1 MGTGR
6 KFNKQPVTRPK
17 KSPLERKRREASQR
31 KRLVELGLDAEEVRK
46 MDSKTIRA
54 LIQKPEKVKA
64 SVEA

>member
-17 KSPLERKRREASQR
+17 KSGLERRRREKTQR
-31 KRLVELGLDAEEVRK
+31 SRLVALGMDEEAVRK
-46 MDSKTIRA
+46 MDTKTIRA

-64 SVEA
+64 SVQA

>member
-17 KSPLERKRREASQR
+17 KSPLERKRRVTNQR
-31 KRLVELGLDAEEVRK
+31 KRLVELGMDETKVEK
-46 MDSKTIRA
+46 MDMKTVRQ
-54 LIQKPEKVKA
+54 LVQKPEKVKA

>member
-64 SVEA
+64 SVQA

>member
-17 KSPLERKRREASQR
+17 KSPLERRRREASQR
-31 KRLVELGLDAEEVRK
+31 KRLVALGLEEEAVRK
-46 MDSKTIRA
+46 MDSKTIRT

-64 SVEA
+64 

>member
-17 KSPLERKRREASQR
+17 KSGLERRRREASQK
-31 KRLVELGLDAEEVRK
+31 KRLVALGMDPEAVRK
-46 MDSKTIRA
+46 MDSKTART

-64 SVEA
+64 SVQA

>member
-17 KSPLERKRREASQR
+17 KRPLERRRREASQR

-46 MDSKTIRA
+46 MDSKTIRT

-64 SVEA
+64 